1 MLEMFALTVQDTLY
15 FALVVI
21 SLAIV
26 MYIVVRVV
34 LYVVRKRH
42 PGKHISFL
50 LWKRKVKHDKS
61 AVSTVEDVYKSV
73 LESLRMEGKLDKKDK
88 GGMLSRKKVMTH
100 MPDGEKK
107 MLLQNL
113 FGLYEAKVYGNRR
126 IQNEAKVV
134 AGILDRYAS
143 L

>member
-1 MLEMFALTVQDTLY
+1 MLEMFALSVQDTLY

-26 MYIVVRVV
+26 MYIMVRIV
-34 LYVVRKRH
+34 LYVTRKRH
-42 PGKHISFL
+42 PGKHISWL
-50 LWKRKVKHDKS
+50 LWKRRIRSDKG
-61 AVSTVEDVYKSV
+61 VGKTVEEVYRSV
-73 LESLRMEGKLDKKDK
+73 VESLRMEGKLDKKEK
-88 GGMLSRKKVMTH
+88 GGMLSRKKVIQH

-113 FGLYEAKVYGNRR
+113 FALYEAKVYGNRR
-126 IQNEAKVV
+126 IPNEAKV
-134 AGILDRYAS
+134 ASDILDRYAS